1 MRKRRM
7 TILTLPALSLA
18 LGRGACRRRSRSLTA
33 EGVHE
38 GAEGAGVGGCS
49 AVARTDS
56 ECAGSLKLGER
67 LLLGAG
73 LHGVRVERGRDTLA
87 VRDVETLER
96 APEKGLEL
104 RDKRGIGG
112 RTAVAE

>member
-7 TILTLPALSLA
+7 TILTLPALSSA
-18 LGRGACRRRSRSLTA
+18 FGRGACRSGSLTA
-33 EGVHE
+33 EGLHE
-38 GAEGAGVGGCS
+38 GTEGAGVGVCS
-49 AVARTDS
+49 AVARAAS
-56 ECAGSLKLGER
+56 ECADRLELGER